1 MIYNVL
7 KIIYFLGACA
17 PFPFL
22 YHTSKNLVE
31 PRWSPAFKN
40 WLTFLCDVYNWCHL
54 YFISISSDG
63 LGLSLLVRTHALSL
77 CDDMVSLKE
86 WKWSSRLSPSII
98 LILTHTRCSTPMR
111 WSLLLLCNPCK
122 LQNKMRT
129 FFLHKLD
136 LTKLIFF
143 RPHFFVCW
151 PWLVLA
157 VNAPSVSF
165 RVSNLVPT
173 SLIMWSTIAAAT
185 TLSRPPP
192 SHSSLKSIMSTTI
205 QDPNFPYLRLTIPIN
220 NLWHQQIFSSHHP
233 TKVYPHSVLCP
244 SSSNLLLLFQS
255 SLLTN

>member
-1 MIYNVL
+1 MSSLFYIYLIWWSRSLSPRSHTRAVIVWWYGLSERMKMI
-7 KIIYFLGACA
+7 F
-17 PFPFL
+17 
-22 YHTSKNLVE
+22 
-31 PRWSPAFKN
+31 SP
-40 WLTFLCDVYNWCHL
+40 LTINNPDFDAYEMFNANAL
-54 YFISISSDG
+54 ISS
-63 LGLSLLVRTHALSL
+63 
-77 CDDMVSLKE
+77 
-86 WKWSSRLSPSII
+86 
-98 LILTHTRCSTPMR
+98 LIS
-111 WSLLLLCNPCK
+111 NPCK

-173 SLIMWSTIAAAT
+173 SLIMWSTIAAAA

-192 SHSSLKSIMSTTI
+192 SHSSLKSITSLINSTNYKAQRSILHFPPKSTTI
-205 QDPNFPYLRLTIPIN
+205 QDPNFPYLHLTAIPIN

-255 SLLTN
+255 LLLTN

>member
-1 MIYNVL
+1 
-7 KIIYFLGACA
+7 
-17 PFPFL
+17 
-22 YHTSKNLVE
+22 
-31 PRWSPAFKN
+31 
-40 WLTFLCDVYNWCHL
+40 
-54 YFISISSDG
+54 
-63 LGLSLLVRTHALSL
+63 
-77 CDDMVSLKE
+77 MVSVSL
-86 WKWSSRLSPSII
+86 SSFA
-98 LILTHTRCSTPMR
+98 HTRCHCVMI
-111 WSLLLLCNPCK
+111 WSLSERMKMIFTPLTINNPDFDAYEMFNANALISSLISNPCK

-192 SHSSLKSIMSTTI
+192 SHSSLKSITSLINSTNYKAQRSILHFPPKSTTI